1 MGQALLTIAGR
12 SYRIPARDGDEAR
25 ITRLGDALSVRAHQ
39 LTSALG
45 TLPETQML
53 VLIALTLADE
63 LAEVRGANTPAPPVA
78 SMAAPG
84 PAAGPAPDL
93 AQLAA
98 LVERLEAIAR
108 T

>member
-45 TLPETQML
+45 TMAETQML
-53 VLIALTLADE
+53 VLIALTMADE
-63 LAEVRGANTPAPPVA
+63 LAEARGTAPAAPPAPVA
-78 SMAAPG
+78 AV
-84 PAAGPAPDL
+84 APDL
-93 AQLAA
+93 SRLAQ